1 MIFKKNKTPVIAP
14 FFVPYPKYLRPHV
27 LCGQVA
33 REWRIVARQVPVRH
47 VYLNQQW
54 WKGGEKKGPT
64 KSGWKQIGDQNNATK
79 TITNFDSE
87 ILSLEVFRFFCE
99 LEAFRFSPAVGSV
112 SSMLFLLCSHHVG
125 QRDGG
130 KFVSQLFLLP
140 LVAAFSIFMAL
151 LPCLKGLA
159 SRWRWKSRC
168 SMNHLSKR
176 VWPRHKRRTANH

>member
-33 REWRIVARQVPVRH
+33 REWRIVARQVPVRN

-99 LEAFRFSPAVGSV
+99 LEAFWVSPAVGSV
-112 SSMLFLLCSHHVG
+112 SG

-140 LVAAFSIFMAL
+140 LVAFSIFMGL

-176 VWPRHKRRTANH
+176 VWPRHKRKTANH